1 MNAQEAYRQKIE
13 AELAL
18 AQDQLAAFKAQ
29 PRSLTTENRTLHIR
43 RIEELEQRVDATR
56 AQWQELEGTGED
68 TWHQMKGNAES
79 TWKALQDEIEEAI
92 TNVQS

>member
-1 MNAQEAYRQKIE
+1 MNTQEAYRQKIE

-18 AQDQLAAFKAQ
+18 AQAKLVAFKAQ
-29 PRSLTTENRTLHIR
+29 PRSLTTENRTVHIR
-43 RIEELEQRVDATR
+43 RIEELEQRVVATR
-56 AQWQELEGTGED
+56 AQWQELTEADED
-68 TWHQMKGNAES
+68 TWHQMKGSAQS